1 DDAADGADAAAAA
14 DDHPGRAQAAR
25 ALRGHMLHQEIY
37 ANDADVNP
45 NPAQALVPFA
55 TTEASFEVQMLQTS
69 AGARHGVFFAFPRET
84 ISVHTER
91 NPTDPRVTHEMVLD
105 IDAFGNVTRKAAV
118 AYGRAPGTG
127 VEPEQLKAWATES
140 EM

>member
-1 DDAADGADAAAAA
+1 
-14 DDHPGRAQAAR
+14 
-25 ALRGHMLHQEIY
+25 
-37 ANDADVNP
+37 
-45 NPAQALVPFA
+45 
-55 TTEASFEVQMLQTS
+55 
-69 AGARHGVFFAFPRET
+69 
-84 ISVHTER
+84 VHTER

-140 EM
+140 EMSYINHVGDDFYRLGLPVETTWSRRSTMQPTFRTKRRRRRPESRAGSSTTSSSSITPRTPAEPRRRSQRSVTPARTRCHTRATSWR